1 MKLSEVI
8 NKGAN
13 ILKKNNIPSFF
24 LDSEILIGKILDK
37 KREFIILNQNL
48 EIKKNDYSKYISLIQ
63 KRSTHTPLAYLIKSK
78 DFWKNEFYVD
88 NRVLIPR
95 PDTEIIIEEVLSIL
109 RAKKINNFLEI
120 GVGSGCIILSILNE
134 INYLKAIGIDI
145 SQKAL
150 EVCKINSKRLNLV
163 SRLKLYKSD
172 IDKFNIGKYDLIVSN
187 PPYICRSDLS
197 NLMKDVI
204 GYEPKNALDGGNDG
218 VFEIKKVIKKSSKL
232 IKKNGILVLE
242 IGHNQKNKVSE
253 LLKNNGFFIQ
263 KVIKDLGNKNRCII
277 SIKLS

>member
-8 NKGAN
+8 TKGAN

-88 NRVLIPR
+88 NRALIPR

-120 GVGSGCIILSILNE
+120 GVGSGCIVLSVLNE
-134 INYLKAIGIDI
+134 INCLKATGIDI

-150 EVCKINSKRLNLV
+150 DVCKINSKRLGLN
-163 SRLKLYKSD
+163 SRIKLYKSD
-172 IDKFNIGKYDLIVSN
+172 VDKFNIGKYDLIVSN
-187 PPYICRSDLS
+187 PPYICRSDLN

-204 GYEPKNALDGGNDG
+204 GYEPKNALNGGNDG
-218 VFEIKKVIKKSSKL
+218 VFEIRKVVKKSSKL
-232 IKKNGILVLE
+232 LKKNGKLVLE
-242 IGHNQKNKVSE
+242 IGHNQKDKVINM
-253 LLKNNGFFIQ
+253 LKNNGFFIQ
-263 KVIKDLGNKNRCII
+263 KVIKDLGQNNRCIT
-277 SIKLS
+277 SIKI

>member
-1 MKLSEVI
+1 MRLSEAI
-8 NKGAN
+8 TKGAN

-48 EIKKNDYSKYISLIQ
+48 EIQKNDYLKYISLIK

-120 GVGSGCIILSILNE
+120 GVGSGCIVLSILNE
-134 INYLKAIGIDI
+134 INCIKATGIDI

-150 EVCKINSKRLNLV
+150 EFCKINSKRLGLN
-163 SRLKLYKSD
+163 SRIKLYKSD
-172 IDKFNIGKYDLIVSN
+172 IDKFNIGKYDLVVSN
-187 PPYICRSDLS
+187 PPYICRSDLN
-197 NLMKDVI
+197 NLMKDVV
-204 GYEPKNALDGGNDG
+204 GYEPKNALNGGNDG
-218 VFEIKKVIKKSSKL
+218 VFETKKVVKKSSKL
-232 IKKNGILVLE
+232 LKKNGKLVLE
-242 IGHNQKNKVSE
+242 IGHNQKDKVINM
-253 LLKNNGFFIQ
+253 LKNNGFFVQ
-263 KVIKDLGNKNRCII
+263 RVIKDLGQNYRCIT
-277 SIKLS
+277 SIKI

>member
-8 NKGAN
+8 SKGAN

-48 EIKKNDYSKYISLIQ
+48 EIQKNDYSKYISLIR

-78 DFWKNEFYVD
+78 NFWKNEFYVD

-95 PDTEIIIEEVLSIL
+95 PDTEIIIEEVLSISK
-109 RAKKINNFLEI
+109 AKKINNFLEI

-134 INYLKAIGIDI
+134 INCLKAIGIDI
-145 SQKAL
+145 SHKAL
-150 EVCKINSKRLNLV
+150 EVCKINSKRLGLN
-163 SRLKLYKSD
+163 SRIKLYKCD
-172 IDKFNIGKYDLIVSN
+172 IDKFDIGKYDLIVSN
-187 PPYICRSDLS
+187 PPYICRSDLN

-204 GYEPKNALDGGNDG
+204 GYEPKNALNGGNDG
-218 VFEIKKVIKKSSKL
+218 VFEIRKVIKKSSKL
-232 IKKNGILVLE
+232 LKKNGKLVLE
-242 IGHNQKNKVSE
+242 IGHNQKDKIINM
-253 LLKNNGFFIQ
+253 LKNNGFFIQ
-263 KVIKDLGNKNRCII
+263 KVIKDLGQNNRCIT
-277 SIKLS
+277 SIKI

>member
-8 NKGAN
+8 TEGAN

-48 EIKKNDYSKYISLIQ
+48 EIQKNDYSKYISLIQ

-120 GVGSGCIILSILNE
+120 GVGSGCIVLSILDE
-134 INYLKAIGIDI
+134 INHLKATGIDI

-150 EVCKINSKRLNLV
+150 EVCKINSKRLNLN

-172 IDKFNIGKYDLIVSN
+172 IDKFDIGKYDLIVSN
-187 PPYICRSDLS
+187 PPYICRSDLN

-204 GYEPKNALDGGNDG
+204 GYEPKNALNGGNDG
-218 VFEIKKVIKKSSKL
+218 VFQLRKVISKSSKL
-232 IKKNGILVLE
+232 LKKSGKLVLE
-242 IGHNQKNKVSE
+242 IGHNQKSKVSDI
-253 LLKNNGFFIQ
+253 LKNNGFFIQ
-263 KVIKDLGNKNRCII
+263 KVIKDLGHKNRCVI
-277 SIKLS
+277 SIKI

>member
-8 NKGAN
+8 TKGAN

-48 EIKKNDYSKYISLIQ
+48 EIQKNDYSKYISLIR

-78 DFWKNEFYVD
+78 NFWKNEFYVD

-95 PDTEIIIEEVLSIL
+95 PDTEIIIEEVLNIL
-109 RAKKINNFLEI
+109 SAKKINNFLEI

-134 INYLKAIGIDI
+134 INYLKAIGIDV

-242 IGHNQKNKVSE
+242 IGHNQRNKVSE
-253 LLKNNGFFIQ
+253 ILKNNGFFIQ

-277 SIKLS
+277 SIKLN

>member
-8 NKGAN
+8 TIGAN

-48 EIKKNDYSKYISLIQ
+48 EIQKNDYSKYISLIQ
-63 KRSTHTPLAYLIKSK
+63 KRSTNTPISYLTKSK
-78 DFWKNEFYVD
+78 DFWKSEFYVD

-109 RAKKINNFLEI
+109 KAKKINNFLEI
-120 GVGSGCIILSILNE
+120 GVGSGCIVLSILNE
-134 INYLKAIGIDI
+134 IKHLKATGIDI

-150 EVCKINSKRLNLV
+150 EVCKINSKRLGLN
-163 SRLKLYKSD
+163 SRIKLYKSD
-172 IDKFNIGKYDLIVSN
+172 IDKFDIGKYDLIVSN
-187 PPYICRSDLS
+187 PPYICRSDLN

-204 GYEPKNALDGGNDG
+204 GYEPKNALNGGNDG
-218 VFEIKKVIKKSSKL
+218 VFEIRKVIKKSSKL
-232 IKKNGILVLE
+232 LKKNGKLVLE
-242 IGHNQKNKVSE
+242 IGHNQKDKVINM
-253 LLKNNGFFIQ
+253 LKNNGFFIQ
-263 KVIKDLGNKNRCII
+263 KVIKDLGQNNRCIT
-277 SIKLS
+277 SIKI

>member
-8 NKGAN
+8 TKGAN

-24 LDSEILIGKILDK
+24 LDSEILLGKILDK

-48 EIKKNDYSKYISLIQ
+48 EIQKNDYSKFISLIQ
-63 KRSTHTPLAYLIKSK
+63 KRSTHMPLAYLTKSK
-78 DFWKNEFYVD
+78 DFWKSEFYID

-95 PDTEIIIEEVLSIL
+95 PDTEIIIEEILSIFKV
-109 RAKKINNFLEI
+109 KKINNFLEI
-120 GVGSGCIILSILNE
+120 GVGSGCIVLSILNE
-134 INYLKAIGIDI
+134 IKHLKATGIDI

-150 EVCKINSKRLNLV
+150 EVCKINTKKLGLN

-187 PPYICRSDLS
+187 PPYICRSDLN

-204 GYEPKNALDGGNDG
+204 GYEPKNALNGGNDG
-218 VFEIKKVIKKSSKL
+218 AFEIGKVIKKSSKL
-232 IKKNGILVLE
+232 LKKSGKLVLE
-242 IGHNQKNKVSE
+242 IGHSQKDKVINM
-253 LLKNNGFFIQ
+253 LKNNRFFIQ
-263 KVIKDLGNKNRCII
+263 KVIKDLGQNYRCIT
-277 SIKLS
+277 SIKI

>member
-24 LDSEILIGKILDK
+24 LDSEILIGKILNK

-48 EIKKNDYSKYISLIQ
+48 EIKKNDYSKYLSLIQ

-88 NRVLIPR
+88 NRALIPR
-95 PDTEIIIEEVLSIL
+95 PDTEIIIEEALSIL
-109 RAKKINNFLEI
+109 RSKKINNFLEI

-134 INYLKAIGIDI
+134 INCLKATGIDI

-150 EVCKINSKRLNLV
+150 EVCKINSKRLSLN
-163 SRLKLYKSD
+163 SRIKLYKSD
-172 IDKFNIGKYDLIVSN
+172 IDKFNIGKYDLILSN
-187 PPYICRSDLS
+187 PPYICRSDLN
-197 NLMKDVI
+197 NLMKDVV
-204 GYEPKNALDGGNDG
+204 GYEPKNALNGGNDG
-218 VFEIKKVIKKSSKL
+218 VFEIRKVVKKSSKL
-232 IKKNGILVLE
+232 LKKNGKLVLE
-242 IGHNQKNKVSE
+242 IGHNQKDKV
-253 LLKNNGFFIQ
+253 LNMLKNNGFFIQ
-263 KVIKDLGNKNRCII
+263 KVIKDLGQNNRCIT
-277 SIKLS
+277 SIKI

>member
-120 GVGSGCIILSILNE
+120 GVGSGCIVLSILDE
-134 INYLKAIGIDI
+134 INHLKATGIDI

-150 EVCKINSKRLNLV
+150 EVCKINSKRLNLN

-172 IDKFNIGKYDLIVSN
+172 IDKFDIGKYDLIVSN
-187 PPYICRSDLS
+187 PPYICRSDLN

-204 GYEPKNALDGGNDG
+204 GYEPKNALNGGNDG
-218 VFEIKKVIKKSSKL
+218 VFQLRKVISKSSKL
-232 IKKNGILVLE
+232 LKKSGKLVLE
-242 IGHNQKNKVSE
+242 IGHNQKSKVSDI
-253 LLKNNGFFIQ
+253 LKNNGFFIQ
-263 KVIKDLGNKNRCII
+263 KVIKDLGHKNRCVI
-277 SIKLS
+277 SIKI

>member
-1 MKLSEVI
+1 MRLLEVI
-8 NKGAN
+8 TKGAN

-48 EIKKNDYSKYISLIQ
+48 EIQKNDYTKYLALIQ

-88 NRVLIPR
+88 NRALIPR

-120 GVGSGCIILSILNE
+120 GVGSGCIVLSILNE
-134 INYLKAIGIDI
+134 IKCLKATGIDI

-150 EVCKINSKRLNLV
+150 EVCKINLKRLGLN
-163 SRLKLYKSD
+163 SRIKLYKSD
-172 IDKFNIGKYDLIVSN
+172 IDKFNFGKYDLIVSN
-187 PPYICRSDLS
+187 PPYICRSDLN
-197 NLMKDVI
+197 NLMKDVV
-204 GYEPKNALDGGNDG
+204 GYEPRNALNGGNDG
-218 VFEIKKVIKKSSKL
+218 ALEIKKVVKKSSKL
-232 IKKNGILVLE
+232 LKKSGKLVLE
-242 IGHNQKNKVSE
+242 IGHNQKDKVINM
-253 LLKNNGFFIQ
+253 LKNNGFFIQ
-263 KVIKDLGNKNRCII
+263 KVIKDLGQNNRCIT
-277 SIKLS
+277 SIKI

>member
-8 NKGAN
+8 TIGAN

-48 EIKKNDYSKYISLIQ
+48 EIQKNDYSKYISLIQ
-63 KRSTHTPLAYLIKSK
+63 KRSTHTPVAYLIKSK

-88 NRVLIPR
+88 KRVLIPR
-95 PDTEIIIEEVLSIL
+95 PDTEIIIEEALSIL

-120 GVGSGCIILSILNE
+120 GVGSGCIVLSILNE
-134 INYLKAIGIDI
+134 IKCLKATGIDI

-150 EVCKINSKRLNLV
+150 EVCKINLKRLGLN
-163 SRLKLYKSD
+163 SRIKLYKSD

-187 PPYICRSDLS
+187 PPYICRSDLN

-204 GYEPKNALDGGNDG
+204 GYEPKNALNGGNDG
-218 VFEIKKVIKKSSKL
+218 VFEIRKVIKKSSKL
-232 IKKNGILVLE
+232 LKKNGKLVLE
-242 IGHNQKNKVSE
+242 IGHNQKDKVINM
-253 LLKNNGFFIQ
+253 LKNNGFFIQ
-263 KVIKDLGNKNRCII
+263 KVIKDFGQNNRCIT
-277 SIKLS
+277 SIKI